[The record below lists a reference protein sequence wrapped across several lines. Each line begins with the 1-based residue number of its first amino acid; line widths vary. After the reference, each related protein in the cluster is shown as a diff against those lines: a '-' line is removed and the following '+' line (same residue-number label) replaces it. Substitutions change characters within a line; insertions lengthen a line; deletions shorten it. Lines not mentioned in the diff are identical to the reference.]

1 MKNSSI
7 YEPHLQ
13 LLFLLDLYPL
23 IARNPRLPPS
33 IKTIGNFQFLL
44 FFFYSNH
51 STLPLCFSMYTKLC
65 ACCDIQQASSLT
77 YFLTLISSVFL
88 NQFNAWLLSHHKS
101 CSCTHKP
108 VALVRLHKVVII
120 HYQQNEILVW
130 STSSKYRVLK
140 FVIHKNKKE
149 DKNETTT
156 VDTEMVDYNRDDLW
170 MVSPKQRKHTQTHQI
185 LCPA

>member
-1 MKNSSI
+1 
-7 YEPHLQ
+7 
-13 LLFLLDLYPL
+13 
-23 IARNPRLPPS
+23 
-33 IKTIGNFQFLL
+33 
-44 FFFYSNH
+44 
-51 STLPLCFSMYTKLC
+51 MYTKLC

-77 YFLTLISSVFL
+77 YFLTLNSSVFL

-170 MVSPKQRKHTQTHQI
+170 MVSPKTKKTHTNTSITVSRLTGSPVHDQRSRVQPRKKPRGRGSLIGIVWRTSSRSWRGLWSWTSIQHGVSLM
-185 LCPA
+185 LCRG